1 MRESERSPAAWATRR
16 GPFDEMSG
24 GDNFETKR
32 QAQDFQVRQP
42 PLKRA
47 WPQPTPGITRHSEA
61 IHKLGPDCLSYL
73 FAELLAGHDLA
84 ERLGVYRELADPG
97 IGPFIA
103 TCCSHKGGAA

>member
-61 IHKLGPDCLSYL
+61 IHLVRGSSAKGDARITSPSDATSPTTKMRPAQNGANSKERSRGRMLS
-73 FAELLAGHDLA
+73 
-84 ERLGVYRELADPG
+84 
-97 IGPFIA
+97 
-103 TCCSHKGGAA
+103 